1 MGLPDKQGRYRT
13 GTEHQF
19 LELFPEQ
26 KLFGCLIPGAKSGGC
41 YQFFPKQVYNCR
53 DDSQSLRKTR
63 RFL

>member
-26 KLFGCLIPGAKSGGC
+26 KSYLAVSSQELNQVDVINSFPSKSTIVEMTH
-41 YQFFPKQVYNCR
+41 KV
-53 DDSQSLRKTR
+53 
-63 RFL
+63 

>member
-26 KLFGCLIPGAKSGGC
+26 KSYLAVSSQELNQVDVINSFPSKSTSVEMTH
-41 YQFFPKQVYNCR
+41 KV
-53 DDSQSLRKTR
+53 
-63 RFL
+63 